1 MKIPGPLRPTSPDR
15 EAGTFQFSK
24 TIVIVSGTMIFR
36 AVLTDKGNDQTL
48 FSRFLARA
56 TLVPEVFLEIR
67 CRRFAASFLFVAKK
81 NFIKKPL
88 EPRSYARA
96 IFRENLF

>member
-1 MKIPGPLRPTSPDR
+1 
-15 EAGTFQFSK
+15 
-24 TIVIVSGTMIFR
+24 MIFR

-56 TLVPEVFLEIR
+56 TLVSEVFLEIR

-81 NFIKKPL
+81 NFIKNL
-88 EPRSYARA
+88 WNLARTLA
-96 IFRENLF
+96 PFSEKI